1 MFFPLI
7 FLSVF
12 LCTYTMAF
20 PEPVYHPGDF
30 KLIKPTYKP
39 QQLPILIH
47 PTYNPKYPTK
57 YIRLRRHADGN
68 DPTTK
73 RPGWEVQPDLS
84 RDGKGNTK
92 GRVVLENHG
101 KDHDFEAGWGQ
112 TIRGPDKHS
121 ETWHVGGSYRW

>member
-1 MFFPLI
+1 MSL
-7 FLSVF
+7 
-12 LCTYTMAF
+12 
-20 PEPVYHPGDF
+20 
-30 KLIKPTYKP
+30 
-39 QQLPILIH
+39 
-47 PTYNPKYPTK
+47 YPTLFLLGCMV
-57 YIRLRRHADGN
+57 YATMGYPNHPPPLSGNPPIEGFQDVQEGPRASRLRRYADG
-68 DPTTK
+68 DKPTTK

-92 GRVVLENHG
+92 GRVVVENHG